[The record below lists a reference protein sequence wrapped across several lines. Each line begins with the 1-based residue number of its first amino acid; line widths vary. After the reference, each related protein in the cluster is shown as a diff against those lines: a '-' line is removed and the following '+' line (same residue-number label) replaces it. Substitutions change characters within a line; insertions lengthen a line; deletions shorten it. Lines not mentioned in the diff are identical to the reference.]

1 MATAREDSI
10 RHSRWPARVV
20 VLAGVLFPLLVTGGV
35 LAPQVISLMAETGIQ
50 STATEAE
57 PQVALDFSGPMPGKP
72 PLLLP
77 RDYEAGFVPELL
89 DLENLFSGSAHIPDQ
104 MPQQYARL
112 LGFPRSHGD
121 VIVMDDVDR
130 EIKDVIFKDPVMVG
144 AQTAYPRPNPALL
157 PIGDPRPLG
166 DGLRFDDPQAT
177 GEGPVTPIPEP
188 GTGALLASGLVI
200 LALRHRQR
208 WSG

>member
-1 MATAREDSI
+1 MATAREDNI
-10 RHSRWPARVV
+10 RQSRWPARIV

-35 LAPQVISLMAETGIQ
+35 LAPRVISFMAETEIE

-57 PQVALDFSGPMPGKP
+57 PQVALDFSGPLPGKP

-77 RDYEAGFVPELL
+77 RDFDAGFVPELL
-89 DLENLFSGSAHIPDQ
+89 DLQNLFGGSAPNPDQ
-104 MPQQYARL
+104 MSQEYARL

-130 EIKDVIFKDPVMVG
+130 EIKDVIFKDPVMIG
-144 AQTAYPRPNPALL
+144 AETAYPRPNPALL

-177 GEGPVTPIPEP
+177 GEGPVAPIPEP
-188 GTGALLASGLVI
+188 GTGVLLASGLAI

-208 WSG
+208 

>member
-1 MATAREDSI
+1 MATAREDTT
-10 RHSRWPARVV
+10 RQSRWPARIV

-35 LAPQVISLMAETGIQ
+35 LAPRVISLMAETAIEG
-50 STATEAE
+50 AETESDS
-57 PQVALDFSGPMPGKP
+57 QVALDFSGPLPGKP

-77 RDYEAGFVPELL
+77 RDFDAGFGPEWF
-89 DLENLFSGSAHIPDQ
+89 DLQNLFSGSGHTSDQ
-104 MPQQYARL
+104 MSHEYARL

-144 AQTAYPRPNPALL
+144 AEAAYPRPNPDLL
-157 PIGDPRPLG
+157 PIGGPRPFG

-177 GEGPVTPIPEP
+177 GEGPVAPIPEP
-188 GTGALLASGLVI
+188 GTASLLASGLII

-208 WSG
+208 

>member
-1 MATAREDSI
+1 MATAREDNT
-10 RHSRWPARVV
+10 RQSRWPARIV

-35 LAPQVISLMAETGIQ
+35 LAPQVISLMAETEID
-50 STATEAE
+50 STATETE
-57 PQVALDFSGPMPGKP
+57 SDTALDFSGPLPGKP

-77 RDYEAGFVPELL
+77 RDYDAGFVPELL
-89 DLENLFSGSAHIPDQ
+89 DLQNLFNESNHTPDQ
-104 MPQQYARL
+104 MSQEYARL

-144 AQTAYPRPNPALL
+144 ARTAYPRPNPALL

-177 GEGPVTPIPEP
+177 GEGPVSPIPEP
-188 GTGALLASGLVI
+188 GTGVLLASGLAI

-208 WSG
+208 

>member
-1 MATAREDSI
+1 MATAMKDGI
-10 RHSRWPARVV
+10 RQSRWPARIV

-35 LAPQVISLMAETGIQ
+35 LAPRVISLMAETEIESG
-50 STATEAE
+50 ATEAE
-57 PQVALDFSGPMPGKP
+57 SQVALDFSGPMPGKP

-77 RDYEAGFVPELL
+77 RDYEAGFVPELF
-89 DLENLFSGSAHIPDQ
+89 DLQNLFSGADHTPDQ
-104 MPQQYARL
+104 ISQEYARL

-144 AQTAYPRPNPALL
+144 AETAYPRPNPALL
-157 PIGDPRPLG
+157 PIGEPRPLG

-177 GEGPVTPIPEP
+177 GEGPVAPIPEP
-188 GTGALLASGLVI
+188 ATGALLASGLVI

-208 WSG
+208 RSG

>member
-1 MATAREDSI
+1 MATARENATRQSP
-10 RHSRWPARVV
+10 WPARVV
-20 VLAGVLFPLLVTGGV
+20 ALAGVLFPLLVTGGV
-35 LAPQVISLMAETGIQ
+35 LAPRVISLMADAKIDGAANE
-50 STATEAE
+50 SES
-57 PQVALDFSGPMPGKP
+57 PVVLDFSRPMPSKP

-89 DLENLFSGSAHIPDQ
+89 DLQSLFTGASQDPDQ
-104 MPQQYARL
+104 MAQEYARL

-130 EIKDVIFKDPVMVG
+130 EIRDVIFKDPVMVG
-144 AQTAYPRPNPALL
+144 AETAYPRPNPALL

-177 GEGPVTPIPEP
+177 GEGPVAPIPEP
-188 GTGALLASGLVI
+188 ETAALLAAGLI
-200 LALRHRQR
+200 ALALRRR
-208 WSG
+208 PR

>member
-1 MATAREDSI
+1 MAAAREEST
-10 RHSRWPARVV
+10 RQSPWPARVV

-35 LAPQVISLMAETGIQ
+35 LAPRVISLMADAETDG
-50 STATEAE
+50 TATEAE
-57 PQVALDFSGPMPGKP
+57 SPTKLDFSKPLPGKP

-77 RDYEAGFVPELL
+77 RDYDAGFVPELL
-89 DLENLFSGSAHIPDQ
+89 DLQNLFTSSSHTPDQ
-104 MPQQYARL
+104 MAQEYARL

-130 EIKDVIFKDPVMVG
+130 EIRDVIFKDPVMVG
-144 AQTAYPRPNPALL
+144 AETAYPRPNPALL

-177 GEGPVTPIPEP
+177 GEGPVAPIPEP
-188 GTGALLASGLVI
+188 GTAALLASGLVV

-208 WSG
+208 

>member
-1 MATAREDSI
+1 MATAREDST

-35 LAPQVISLMAETGIQ
+35 LAPQVISLMAGMEIE

-57 PQVALDFSGPMPGKP
+57 PQAVLDFSGPMPGKP

-77 RDYEAGFVPELL
+77 RDYDAGFVPELL
-89 DLENLFSGSAHIPDQ
+89 DLQNLFNDSGHNPDRLAQ
-104 MPQQYARL
+104 EYARL

-157 PIGDPRPLG
+157 PIGEPRPLG
-166 DGLRFDDPQAT
+166 DGLRFDDPQ
-177 GEGPVTPIPEP
+177 GSGQGPVAPIPEP
-188 GTGALLASGLVI
+188 GTAALLASGLAI
-200 LALRHRQR
+200 LAFRHRQR
-208 WSG
+208 